1 MLFCI
6 VDDDEER
13 RIDEGIEPAEGGDT
27 GVDGSSLEEVEEENV
42 DEVGMSGGGS
52 AVNERHKAAAVI
64 ADADADAAAAAD
76 ADIDIGVVVGKEH
89 SCIGN
94 VRTRLF
100 VSLFKQRVGSE
111 CVDEVGKKLP
121 RVRVGEG

>member
-52 AVNERHKAAAVI
+52 AVNERHNAAAVI
-64 ADADADAAAAAD
+64 ADADADAD
-76 ADIDIGVVVGKEH
+76 ADIDVSVVVGKEH
-89 SCIGN
+89 SCFGN

>member
-1 MLFCI
+1 M
-6 VDDDEER
+6 
-13 RIDEGIEPAEGGDT
+13 
-27 GVDGSSLEEVEEENV
+27 EEENV

-52 AVNERHKAAAVI
+52 TVNERHKAAAVI
-64 ADADADAAAAAD
+64 ADVD
-76 ADIDIGVVVGKEH
+76 ADIDVDVVVGKEH
-89 SCIGN
+89 SCFGN

-121 RVRVGEG
+121 RARVGEGR

>member
-6 VDDDEER
+6 VDDEEER
-13 RIDEGIEPAEGGDT
+13 RIDVGIDPTEGGDT

-64 ADADADAAAAAD
+64 ADADAD
-76 ADIDIGVVVGKEH
+76 IDVGVVVGKEH

-94 VRTRLF
+94 VRT
-100 VSLFKQRVGSE
+100 
-111 CVDEVGKKLP
+111 
-121 RVRVGEG
+121 

>member
-6 VDDDEER
+6 VDDEEER
-13 RIDEGIEPAEGGDT
+13 RIDEGIVPAEGGET

-64 ADADADAAAAAD
+64 ADADADAD
-76 ADIDIGVVVGKEH
+76 TDIDVSVVVGKEH
-89 SCIGN
+89 SCFGN

-100 VSLFKQRVGSE
+100 VSLFIQRVGSE